1 MLLAQFLNYLHVA
14 DFAGDSR
21 LYVYKK
27 TVPNPLLVARVTGTV
42 SFLAAKKTRVPPRPK
57 K

>member
-42 SFLAAKKTRVPPRPK
+42 SFFSG
-57 K
+57 